1 MLKKISILFTAFG
14 LTMLLG
20 ACSSDNTAKTEPDI
34 SAQST
39 TVAETGTGENILD
52 PSAVSFALYDIDGNL
67 RESSEWV
74 GKQPLVVN
82 FWGTWCPPCRKEIP
96 ELVRLYD
103 EYKDQGIEMVGLAMN
118 DKAEKVKSFAEANNM
133 NWIMLLGDRT
143 VAGDFGG
150 ITGVPTT
157 IFIDKNGKELGRFVG
172 PRSYEVFK
180 EAFEALLQPA

>member
-1 MLKKISILFTAFG
+1 
-14 LTMLLG
+14 LG
-20 ACSSDNTAKTEPDI
+20 ACSSDNAAETATDVN
-34 SAQST
+34 AQST
-39 TVAETGTGENILD
+39 SATGIASTENVLD
-52 PSAVSFALYDIDGNL
+52 PNAVSFTLYDIDGNL

-74 GKQPLVVN
+74 GKKPLVIN

-118 DKAEKVKSFAEANNM
+118 DKAEKVRNFADSHDM
-133 NWIMLLGDRT
+133 NWVMLLGDRK

-180 EAFEALLQPA
+180 QAFEALLQPA